1 METKLTRLS
10 RGYATALRKH
20 LKQGRRA
27 SLQSARSLGRKAMAS
42 GLETLDLA
50 RIHEI
55 ALARLVLPS
64 FSSTIKAGMIKRAEI
79 FFVEAVTPIET
90 THRAA
95 RETSGDLSRLTKTL
109 GRRTVEL
116 AASGRHLKRGIV
128 QRKAAEEA
136 LKNSKKHR
144 TNLLERSRLAQE
156 HLRQLTHQNLLAH
169 EDTRKKISRELHDE
183 IAQTLLGINV
193 RLLALKQDG
202 TANSK
207 GLKKEIANTQR
218 LVEKS
223 KKTLSQFVDELGKEH
238 DT

>member
-1 METKLTRLS
+1 
-10 RGYATALRKH
+10 
-20 LKQGRRA
+20 
-27 SLQSARSLGRKAMAS
+27 MAS